1 MKIFKIIHILIALV
15 WFINGL
21 FCKVLNLVPR
31 HQQIVTEILGEAYA
45 KELTIII
52 GVLEIL
58 MAIWIMSKIK
68 FKLNAVVQ
76 IVIVATMNIIEFI
89 MTPELLLWGKY
100 NSFFAIIF
108 IILIYLNNFYFI
120 KTSKTKPYAF
130 NS

>member
-31 HQQIVTEILGEAYA
+31 HQQIVAEILGEAYA

-58 MAIWIMSKIK
+58 MAIWILSKIK

-89 MTPELLLWGKY
+89 ITPELLLWGKY
-100 NSFFAIIF
+100 NSLFAIIF
-108 IILIYLNNFYFI
+108 IILIYLNNFHFI

>member
-31 HQQIVTEILGEAYA
+31 HQQIVAEILGEAYA

-58 MAIWIMSKIK
+58 MAIWILSKIK

-89 MTPELLLWGKY
+89 ITPELLLWGKY
-100 NSFFAIIF
+100 NSLFAIIF